1 MGSLSFAIA
10 PEASWMS
17 HSKKLHSRN
26 ARSATKAT
34 KPRLASFGDLL
45 ENAPIIVG
53 CATIFGAIK
62 KEGFAR
68 TVRVR
73 AHDLG
78 ANDLGEAAAKR

>member
-1 MGSLSFAIA
+1 MDEPLEKSFIQ
-10 PEASWMS
+10 EM
-17 HSKKLHSRN
+17 
-26 ARSATKAT
+26 RSATKAT

-78 ANDLGEAAAKR
+78 ANDLGEATAKR